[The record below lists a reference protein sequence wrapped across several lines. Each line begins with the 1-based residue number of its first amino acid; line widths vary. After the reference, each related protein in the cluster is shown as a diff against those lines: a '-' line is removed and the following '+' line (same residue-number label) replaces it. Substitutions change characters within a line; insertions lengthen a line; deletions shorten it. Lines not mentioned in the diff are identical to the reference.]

1 MLTSTDRAVAWRVP
15 QDHSGPPMGGAGKHV
30 SAGASPWQALLA
42 ETTSSA
48 PTAKTG
54 AAIKIA
60 SRYDW
65 PAMGFVPAK
74 SSTAAQQMGAPT
86 SAQRMDIPAKGWT
99 PNVDKGEIR
108 PPFVPPKADTVVAD
122 ASGKIPV
129 DDDEAALAATETEK
143 PAETKSE
150 EGFSLFGK
158 DGPSFG
164 DIVDII
170 NPFQHIPLLSNIY
183 RDMLGDTI
191 SPAARIAGSALFFGP
206 IGAAFAVANVALQG
220 ATGKDAGDHMVAF
233 MKEHGT
239 PAETAVAD
247 AGAASKPDISPD
259 ISDAKAETIPE
270 ATMETAAGATP
281 APVAVASLLPPGAT
295 PIEGRS
301 VEFKAEAL
309 RPIGFAGPAA
319 APTAPFQQLIQDIK
333 AGGAPL
339 SADADT
345 KIVPP
350 SPKKAAAAYA
360 ALKADAASA
369 SIANPR
375 PGTVADAPRPA
386 PRATK
391 DTVAP
396 GATANGGGWFT
407 DAMLSALRKYEATD
421 KPASKPTAPSTPNA
435 AIDIED

>member
-15 QDHSGPPMGGAGKHV
+15 QDRSGPPMGGAGRHV

-42 ETTSSA
+42 EATTGTPA
-48 PTAKTG
+48 AKTG
-54 AAIKIA
+54 AATRIA
-60 SRYDW
+60 SRHDW

-74 SSTAAQQMGAPT
+74 PST
-86 SAQRMDIPAKGWT
+86 SAQQTDVPAKGWA

-108 PPFVPPKADTVVAD
+108 PPFVPPKADTIVAD
-122 ASGKIPV
+122 ASGKTPIA
-129 DDDEAALAATETEK
+129 DDDEAALDADEKSAAK
-143 PAETKSE
+143 KSE
-150 EGFSLFGK
+150 DGFSLFGK

-220 ATGKDAGDHMVAF
+220 VTGKDAGDHMVAF

-247 AGAASKPDISPD
+247 AGASAVKTEVKPSTN
-259 ISDAKAETIPE
+259 AETIPE
-270 ATMETAAGATP
+270 AMMETAAGATP
-281 APVAVASLLPPGAT
+281 APVAVASLLPPGAM
-295 PIEGRS
+295 PIEGRR

-333 AGGAPL
+333 AGGTTL
-339 SADADT
+339 SADADA
-345 KIVPP
+345 KVVPP

-375 PGTVADAPRPA
+375 PGTATIMPKPA
-386 PRATK
+386 PRATA

-407 DAMLSALRKYEATD
+407 DAMLSALKKYEATE
-421 KPASKPTAPSTPNA
+421 KPANKPAAPPTPKAAN
-435 AIDIED
+435 AIDVED

>member
-15 QDHSGPPMGGAGKHV
+15 QDRSGPPPGGAGTHV

-42 ETTSSA
+42 EATTGT

-54 AAIKIA
+54 AATRIA
-60 SRYDW
+60 SRHDW

-74 SSTAAQQMGAPT
+74 SST
-86 SAQRMDIPAKGWT
+86 SARQTDVPAKGWT

-108 PPFVPPKADTVVAD
+108 PLFVPPKADTIVAD
-122 ASGKIPV
+122 ASGKTPIA
-129 DDDEAALAATETEK
+129 DDDEAALDADEKSAAK
-143 PAETKSE
+143 KSE

-206 IGAAFAVANVALQG
+206 IGAAFAVANIALQG

-247 AGAASKPDISPD
+247 AGAANKPGKSPGK
-259 ISDAKAETIPE
+259 SEANPSANAETIPE
-270 ATMETAAGATP
+270 ATMVTAAGATP
-281 APVAVASLLPPGAT
+281 APSVVASLLPPGAT

-369 SIANPR
+369 SIANRR
-375 PGTVADAPRPA
+375 PGTAAETPKPSS
-386 PRATK
+386 RATAGK
-391 DTVAP
+391 VAP

-407 DAMLSALRKYEATD
+407 DAMLSALKKYEATD
-421 KPASKPTAPSTPNA
+421 KPTNKPTEPPTPNA
-435 AIDIED
+435 AATIDVED

>member
-15 QDHSGPPMGGAGKHV
+15 QDRSGPPMGGAGRHV
-30 SAGASPWQALLA
+30 SAGASPWQALFA
-42 ETTSSA
+42 EATSAA
-48 PTAKTG
+48 PTPKAVAPTRV
-54 AAIKIA
+54 A
-60 SRYDW
+60 SRHDW
-65 PAMGFVPAK
+65 PAMGFVPK
-74 SSTAAQQMGAPT
+74 TSPTAAQKI
-86 SAQRMDIPAKGWT
+86 DVPAKGWT

-108 PPFVPPKADTVVAD
+108 PPFVPPKAETIVAD
-122 ASGKIPV
+122 ADGKIPV
-129 DDDEAALAATETEK
+129 DDDEAALAAAEK
-143 PAETKSE
+143 PAAAKSE

-247 AGAASKPDISPD
+247 TGAARKPDTSPD
-259 ISDAKAETIPE
+259 TTGAKAETIPE
-270 ATMETAAGATP
+270 ATMETAAGAPP
-281 APVAVASLLPPGAT
+281 APAVVASLLPPGAT

-301 VEFKAEAL
+301 IEFKAEAL

-339 SADADT
+339 SADADM
-345 KIVPP
+345 KVVPP

-375 PGTVADAPRPA
+375 PGTAAEAPKPS
-386 PRATK
+386 PRATT

-407 DAMLSALRKYEATD
+407 DAMLSALKKHEATD
-421 KPASKPTAPSTPNA
+421 KPANKQTKPDAGI
-435 AIDIED
+435 AIDVED

>member
-1 MLTSTDRAVAWRVP
+1 MLTSTERAVAWRVP
-15 QDHSGPPMGGAGKHV
+15 QDRSGPPMGGAGRHI
-30 SAGASPWQALLA
+30 SAGASPWQALFA
-42 ETTSSA
+42 EATSGA
-48 PTAKTG
+48 PAVKTAATAKV
-54 AAIKIA
+54 A
-60 SRYDW
+60 SRGDW
-65 PAMGFVPAK
+65 PAMGFIP
-74 SSTAAQQMGAPT
+74 SAAQ
-86 SAQRMDIPAKGWT
+86 SARQMDIPAKGWT

-108 PPFVPPKADTVVAD
+108 PPFVPPKADTIVAD
-122 ASGKIPV
+122 ASGKTPV
-129 DDDEAALAATETEK
+129 DDDEAALSANEKSADKKSDATK
-143 PAETKSE
+143 PE

-170 NPFQHIPLLSNIY
+170 NPFQHIPLISNIY

-220 ATGKDAGDHMVAF
+220 ATGKDAGDHMVAL

-247 AGAASKPDISPD
+247 AGAVRTPDTSPD
-259 ISDAKAETIPE
+259 KAKAKAETIPE
-270 ATMETAAGATP
+270 ATMVTAAGGTP
-281 APVAVASLLPPGAT
+281 APSVVASLLPPGAT

-301 VEFKAEAL
+301 VEFKSAAL

-333 AGGAPL
+333 AGGARL
-339 SADADT
+339 SADADM
-345 KIVPP
+345 KIVSP

-369 SIANPR
+369 SIASPR
-375 PGTVADAPRPA
+375 PGTAAETPKPA
-386 PRATK
+386 PRATT

-407 DAMLSALRKYEATD
+407 DAMLSALKKYEEIDKNA
-421 KPASKPTAPSTPNA
+421 KPATQAA
-435 AIDIED
+435 GQAIDVED

>member
-30 SAGASPWQALLA
+30 SAGTSPWQALLA

-54 AAIKIA
+54 AAIEIA
-60 SRYDW
+60 SRHDW

-74 SSTAAQQMGAPT
+74 PSTAAQQTGAPQP
-86 SAQRMDIPAKGWT
+86 ARRMDVPAKGWT

-108 PPFVPPKADTVVAD
+108 PPFVPPKADTIVAD

-129 DDDEAALAATETEK
+129 DDDEAALAANEK
-143 PAETKSE
+143 TAETKSE

-164 DIVDII
+164 DIVDIV

-247 AGAASKPDISPD
+247 AGAASKPDIS
-259 ISDAKAETIPE
+259 DAKAETIPE

-281 APVAVASLLPPGAT
+281 APVAIASLLPPGAT

-391 DTVAP
+391 DTIAP

-407 DAMLSALRKYEATD
+407 DAMLSALKKYEATD
-421 KPASKPTAPSTPNA
+421 KPVAPPTPNA
-435 AIDIED
+435 AATVDVED

>member
-15 QDHSGPPMGGAGKHV
+15 QDRSGPPPGAAGRHV

-42 ETTSSA
+42 EATSA
-48 PTAKTG
+48 TPAAKTI
-54 AAIKIA
+54 ATA
-60 SRYDW
+60 SRGTW

-74 SSTAAQQMGAPT
+74 SSTSAQQTGAP
-86 SAQRMDIPAKGWT
+86 ADVPAKGWT

-108 PPFVPPKADTVVAD
+108 PPFVPPKADTIVAD

-129 DDDEAALAATETEK
+129 DDDEAALAATEKSAEKKTE
-143 PAETKSE
+143 E
-150 EGFSLFGK
+150 EFSLFGK

-247 AGAASKPDISPD
+247 AGAARKPEKSPGKL
-259 ISDAKAETIPE
+259 DANAKTIPE

-281 APVAVASLLPPGAT
+281 APSVVASLLPPGAT

-301 VEFKAEAL
+301 IEFKAEAL

-319 APTAPFQQLIQDIK
+319 VPTAPFQQLIQDIK

-339 SADADT
+339 SADADA
-345 KIVPP
+345 KIVAP

-360 ALKADAASA
+360 ALKANATAASSPA
-369 SIANPR
+369 ALR
-375 PGTVADAPRPA
+375 PGGAAIAPKPES
-386 PRATK
+386 RATT

-407 DAMLSALRKYEATD
+407 DAMLSALKKYDATD
-421 KPASKPTAPSTPNA
+421 KPAATPTPNA
-435 AIDIED
+435 AIDVED